1 MIEIGALWKKKTKD
15 GVTYLKG
22 TLNQNTDIL
31 ILANKYKQS
40 DKHPDYR
47 IFFAEK
53 KKEAEKP
60 LPPKTNSIPLPS
72 YEEAVGR
79 PFPTQTKLGPSEDE
93 FDVSPF

>member
-1 MIEIGALWKKKTKD
+1 MIEIGALWKKQTKD

-22 TLNQNTDIL
+22 ALNQNTDIL
-31 ILANKYKQS
+31 ILQNKYKKADNQ
-40 DKHPDYR
+40 PDYR

-53 KKEAEKP
+53 NKEAQKGAP
-60 LPPKTNSIPLPS
+60 AKTPQVPLPS